1 MHKFLI
7 LSAFVLSAALVAP
20 IAARADDHHDKRYYD
35 RNGKDYH
42 AWNTNED
49 RAYRQYLVEQHR
61 DYRDFGRENRSQQQG
76 YFTWR
81 HSHPDNTLFKIEVR

>member
-7 LSAFVLSAALVAP
+7 SSAFVLSAALVSP
-20 IAARADDHHDKRYYD
+20 VIARADDHHEKRYYD
-35 RNGKDYH
+35 RDGKDYH
-42 AWNTNED
+42 TWNSNED

-61 DYRDFGRENRSQQQG
+61 DYRDFSRANRSQQQG

-81 HSHPDNTLFKIEVR
+81 HSHPDTTLFNVEAR